1 MQTDLLKIKFFDYI
15 CRIKDAVEEDELGEI
30 MHNVATFIEFL
41 IEFLEEKEE
50 DNKNG

>member
-41 IEFLEEKEE
+41 EEKEE

>member
-30 MHNVATFIEFL
+30 MRNVATF